1 MNLSV
6 FQKCNKIKKLG
17 VTNEDILNAI
27 KSSGD
32 LETNPQKNSLRRKHN
47 KPLPEFKESNKKVKT
62 DNNSNNHK
70 KGEEKNEEE
79 TKEPEAP
86 KKEEKK
92 PYEP

>member
-17 VTNEDILNAI
+17 VTNEDILSAI

-32 LETNPQKNSLRRKHN
+32 VEANPQKNSLRRKHN
-47 KPLPEFKESNKKVKT
+47 KPLPQFKESNKKVKT

-70 KGEEKNEEE
+70 KEEEEK
-79 TKEPEAP
+79 KEPEAP